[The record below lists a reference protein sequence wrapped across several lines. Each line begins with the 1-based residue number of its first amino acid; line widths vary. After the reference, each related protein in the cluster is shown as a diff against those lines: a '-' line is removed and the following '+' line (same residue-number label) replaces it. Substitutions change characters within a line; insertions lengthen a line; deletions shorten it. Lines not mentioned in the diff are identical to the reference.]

1 MSEIDMFRLQQELS
15 SLRQNNESLTE
26 RLRQIDRDA
35 VAKAEAARPKDNYR
49 LKQAQRSVDGTLA
62 IPQAVEELR
71 ASAWLDFSLSPGEG
85 RLYRSRPPRDGSW
98 PEGMT
103 QESYI
108 RKFHGLN
115 ESGDAMAGETPPEPE
130 ETKLSPWLEAGIA
143 RAKEFK
149 S

>member
-1 MSEIDMFRLQQELS
+1 MSSETFRLQQELATLRATNMAQAD
-15 SLRQNNESLTE
+15 SLRA
-26 RLRQIDRDA
+26 RDMA
-35 VAKAEAARPKDNYR
+35 ELAKAEAAKPKDNYR
-49 LKQAQRSVDGTLA
+49 LTYAQRSVDGTLGNS
-62 IPQAVEELR
+62 QAVEELR

-103 QESYI
+103 PESYV

-115 ESGDAMAGETPPEPE
+115 ESGDAMAGEKTPEPE
-130 ETKLSPWLEAGIA
+130 EKKLSPWLEAGIA
-143 RAKEFK
+143 RAKEGK